1 MLVLTTSWCLQ
12 KTLEQLGWCF
22 DCNAQYAN
30 MSINTELMSRPNL
43 ANQIFGVLLRFR
55 KEHVAFMVD
64 IKSMFYQVSFTP
76 KKSSMLSVVGESNLS
91 KKVVDYQMFT
101 HIFGFT

>member
-1 MLVLTTSWCLQ
+1 MKEKRVDVGLYHIMVFTKKPGT
-12 KTLEQLGWCF
+12 
-22 DCNAQYAN
+22 
-30 MSINTELMSRPNL
+30 IRVVSRPDL

-76 KKSSMLSVVGESNLS
+76 KKSSSLFV
-91 KKVVDYQMFT
+91 KVVDYQMFT